1 MHTHEKD
8 KIRRGRQAMLSFLMC
23 WQDGAGKSGVDLLNR
38 QSVPGRVSADEQGE
52 AAFEDVVFAC
62 QETRFF

>member
-8 KIRRGRQAMLSFLMC
+8 KIKRGHQAMLPFLMC

-38 QSVPGRVSADEQGE
+38 QSVPEFFAGDEQGE
-52 AAFEDVVFAC
+52 AAIEGVVFAI
-62 QETRFF
+62 R